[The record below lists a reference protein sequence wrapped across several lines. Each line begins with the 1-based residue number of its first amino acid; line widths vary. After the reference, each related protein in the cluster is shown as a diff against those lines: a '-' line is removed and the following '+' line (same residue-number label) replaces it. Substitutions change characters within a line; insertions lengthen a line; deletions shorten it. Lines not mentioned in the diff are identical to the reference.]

1 MIGRR
6 SPGIIVFSITIHMTI
21 KGSSHKQYATQS
33 QRVKT
38 LSTLHIMT
46 SKQPPPALEDAKSPE
61 DKCSECQNDNLK
73 FCLTCLR
80 RITNNDIKAMV
91 EKIIGRQLYYA
102 PTFKVTNDRLVP
114 APSETSE
121 DTFPPSDD
129 GDHSGCDGPASPD
142 PTPNSPE
149 VSEVMSVNVS
159 DENVGETSEE
169 KKNNDSN
176 FGNMSH
182 IITLS
187 EKLTPTIF
195 DKCAN
200 CEDFH
205 APICETAHAKSILDW
220 IEGATKYA
228 AENETEYKMKK
239 LFEAFK
245 LKKNAPL
252 EKIDDN
258 INDID
263 DSISDID
270 E

>member
-1 MIGRR
+1 
-6 SPGIIVFSITIHMTI
+6 MTS
-21 KGSSHKQYATQS
+21 KGSSQKQYATQR

-38 LSTLHIMT
+38 FSTLHIMT
-46 SKQPPPALEDAKSPE
+46 SKQPPPPLEDAKSPE

-91 EKIIGRQLYYA
+91 EKIIGRPLYYA

-159 DENVGETSEE
+159 DEKVMSVSVSDENVGETSEE

-205 APICETAHAKSILDW
+205 APKCETAHAKSILDW

-228 AENETEYKMKK
+228 AMDETEYEMKK
-239 LFEAFK
+239 LLEAFK
-245 LKKNAPL
+245 LKRNAPL
-252 EKIDDN
+252 EKIDDT

-263 DSISDID
+263 DSFSDID

>member
-1 MIGRR
+1 MGR
-6 SPGIIVFSITIHMTI
+6 P
-21 KGSSHKQYATQS
+21 
-33 QRVKT
+33 
-38 LSTLHIMT
+38 
-46 SKQPPPALEDAKSPE
+46 
-61 DKCSECQNDNLK
+61 
-73 FCLTCLR
+73 
-80 RITNNDIKAMV
+80 
-91 EKIIGRQLYYA
+91 LYFA

-121 DTFPPSDD
+121 NTFPPSDD

-142 PTPNSPE
+142 PTPSSLE

-200 CEDFH
+200 CENFNQ
-205 APICETAHAKSILDW
+205 ICETAHAKSLLDW
-220 IEGATKYA
+220 IKGATKYVA
-228 AENETEYKMKK
+228 MGETEDEIKK
-239 LFEAFK
+239 LLQAFK
-245 LKKNAPL
+245 LKTNAPL
-252 EKIDDN
+252 GKIDDS

-263 DSISDID
+263 